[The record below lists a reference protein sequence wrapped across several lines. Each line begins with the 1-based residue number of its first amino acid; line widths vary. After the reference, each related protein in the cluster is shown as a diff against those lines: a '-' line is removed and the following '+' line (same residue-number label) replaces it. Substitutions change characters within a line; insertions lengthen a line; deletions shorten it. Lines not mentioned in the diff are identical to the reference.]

1 MCPLRKETTDIQK
14 LARVDSMYSPAEKS
28 LPPGQEIFS
37 AAPVFLSANTEGAF
51 GQNGDSSIFS
61 EFVYVIGG

>member
-1 MCPLRKETTDIQK
+1 MDTFIFERDVK
-14 LARVDSMYSPAEKS
+14 YSPAEKS